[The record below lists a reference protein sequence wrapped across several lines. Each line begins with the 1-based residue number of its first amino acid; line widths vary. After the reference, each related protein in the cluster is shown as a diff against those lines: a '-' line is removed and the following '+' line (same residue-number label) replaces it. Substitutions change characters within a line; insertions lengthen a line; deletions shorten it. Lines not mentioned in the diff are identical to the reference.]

1 MFKQLAYYLFNHNII
16 VDISRQ
22 LISNVI
28 MNRLQ
33 LLFFMN
39 VIIECG
45 SPRSW

>member
-1 MFKQLAYYLFNHNII
+1 MFKQLAYYFNHNII

-33 LLFFMN
+33 LLFLMN